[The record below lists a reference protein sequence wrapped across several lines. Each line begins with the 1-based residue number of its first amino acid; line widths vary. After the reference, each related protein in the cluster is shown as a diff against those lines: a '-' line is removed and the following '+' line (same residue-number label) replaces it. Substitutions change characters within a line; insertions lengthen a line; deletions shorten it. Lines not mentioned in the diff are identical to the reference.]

1 MITPTLLR
9 HHASSIA
16 RQTLL
21 RSPSRLT
28 LTNRASVTRRCLLNE
43 TPSTFPSLI
52 SRRWETTTT
61 PAKQGRKSSN
71 LYPELINIYLAPTA
85 QTVLAG
91 LLRLTTLVVFS
102 LGTFI
107 YVPAIYLDANAPT
120 WLCPLAVLGSS
131 VPFLAAI
138 ASGPMITSA
147 RARLPPTARKTK
159 SDLQRWAANPTS
171 PSAGGSLSNAST
183 LRIQF
188 IRFAPWFIT
197 RDIRLADL
205 RRLPPSRL
213 RLANLEH
220 QIPAEEK
227 DRLAYWGSTLGR
239 WLDRYFHRYWVN
251 VAGTRGGR
259 DRSSVPGVWGK
270 VWEGI
275 PFVGEEEAG
284 QGIRRSGGGVV
295 PAGDVRKSGRVSAP
309 PAGVVRPP
317 GSAGGGGAG
326 GGGNEGRRKGGGEKR
341 G

>member
-9 HHASSIA
+9 HNAPSIA

-21 RSPSRLT
+21 RSPTRLT
-28 LTNRASVTRRCLLNE
+28 LANRASITRQCLLNK
-43 TPSTFPSLI
+43 TPSTLPSLT

-61 PAKQGRKSSN
+61 PAKQGKKPPN
-71 LYPELINIYLAPTA
+71 LYPELINIYLAPTT

-91 LLRLTTLVVFS
+91 ILRLSTLIVLG

-131 VPFLAAI
+131 LPFLAAI
-138 ASGPMITSA
+138 ASGPMITSV
-147 RARLPPTARKTK
+147 RARLPLSARKSK
-159 SDLQRWAANPTS
+159 SDLQRWAANPTN
-171 PSAGGSLSNAST
+171 PSIGGGLSNSST

-227 DRLAYWGSTLGR
+227 DRLAYWGSTLGT

-251 VAGTRGGR
+251 VAGTRR

-275 PFVGEEEAG
+275 PFVGEDG
-284 QGIRRSGGGVV
+284 GGRGRSGGGMV
-295 PAGDVRKSGRVSAP
+295 PAGDVRKSG
-309 PAGVVRPP
+309 GLVR
-317 GSAGGGGAG
+317 
-326 GGGNEGRRKGGGEKR
+326 RRR
-341 G
+341 GW

>member
-9 HHASSIA
+9 HNASSIA
-16 RQTLL
+16 RQTLF

-28 LTNRASVTRRCLLNE
+28 LTNRASIRPQCFSNK
-43 TPSTFPSLI
+43 TPSTVPSLI

-61 PAKQGRKSSN
+61 PAKQGRKSPN

-91 LLRLTTLVVFS
+91 VLRLTTLVVFS

-138 ASGPMITSA
+138 ASGPMITSV
-147 RARLPPTARKTK
+147 RARLPAAARRSKP
-159 SDLQRWAANPTS
+159 DLQRWAANPTS
-171 PSAGGSLSNAST
+171 PSVGGLSNSST

-188 IRFAPWFIT
+188 IRFAPWLIT
-197 RDIRLADL
+197 RDIRLAGL

-220 QIPAEEK
+220 QIPAGEK

-295 PAGDVRKSGRVSAP
+295 PVGDVRKSGRVSAP

-326 GGGNEGRRKGGGEKR
+326 GGGNEGRRKAGGEKR

>member
-9 HHASSIA
+9 HNASSIA
-16 RQTLL
+16 RHTLL

-28 LTNRASVTRRCLLNE
+28 LLNRASTTPRCFLNK
-43 TPSTFPSLI
+43 TPSTFPSPT

-61 PAKQGRKSSN
+61 PAKQGRKSPN
-71 LYPELINIYLAPTA
+71 LYPELINIYLAPTT

-91 LLRLTTLVVFS
+91 VLRLASLVVFS

-138 ASGPMITSA
+138 ASGPMITSV
-147 RARLPPTARKTK
+147 RARLPPAARKSK
-159 SDLQRWAANPTS
+159 PDLQRWTANPTS
-171 PSAGGSLSNAST
+171 PSVGGLSSSST

-188 IRFAPWFIT
+188 IRFAPWLVT

-205 RRLPPSRL
+205 RRLPPSRI

-227 DRLAYWGSTLGR
+227 DRLAYWG
-239 WLDRYFHRYWVN
+239 
-251 VAGTRGGR
+251 
-259 DRSSVPGVWGK
+259 
-270 VWEGI
+270 
-275 PFVGEEEAG
+275 
-284 QGIRRSGGGVV
+284 
-295 PAGDVRKSGRVSAP
+295 
-309 PAGVVRPP
+309 
-317 GSAGGGGAG
+317 
-326 GGGNEGRRKGGGEKR
+326 
-341 G
+341 

>member
-1 MITPTLLR
+1 MIIPTLLR
-9 HHASSIA
+9 HHAPSVA

-21 RSPSRLT
+21 RAPTRLT
-28 LTNRASVTRRCLLNE
+28 LINRASITPRCLLNKP
-43 TPSTFPSLI
+43 PSTFPSLV

-61 PAKQGRKSSN
+61 PAKQGRKSPY
-71 LYPELINIYLAPTA
+71 LYPELINIYLAPTT

-91 LLRLTTLVVFS
+91 VLRLATLVVFG

-107 YVPAIYLDANAPT
+107 YIPAIYLDANAPT
-120 WLCPLAVLGSS
+120 WLCPAAVLGSS
-131 VPFLAAI
+131 LPFLAAI
-138 ASGPMITSA
+138 ASGPMITSV
-147 RARLPPTARKTK
+147 RARLPPAARKSK
-159 SDLQRWAANPTS
+159 PDLQRWAANPTS
-171 PSAGGSLSNAST
+171 PSAGGSLSNSST

-188 IRFAPWFIT
+188 IRFAPWLVT
-197 RDIRLADL
+197 RDIRLGDL
-205 RRLPPSRL
+205 RRLPPSKL

-251 VAGTRGGR
+251 VAGTKR

-275 PFVGEEEAG
+275 PFVGEDG
-284 QGIRRSGGGVV
+284 QGMKRRSGGGVV
-295 PAGDVRKSGRVSAP
+295 PAGDVRKSVRVSAP
-309 PAGVVRPP
+309 PAGMVRPP
-317 GSAGGGGAG
+317 GSGGGGS
-326 GGGNEGRRKGGGEKR
+326 EGRRKGGGERK